1 MSKKYLMWIIAAIV
15 AAGGFFGYQYWR
27 DLQSALP
34 KGIASGNGRIEA
46 KLVDIAAKEPLR
58 VKQILVDE
66 GTLVKPGDVLV
77 RMDTATLQ
85 AQLAEARLNVAA
97 TRQKA
102 AISKASINR
111 SKAQIELA
119 KIEVKRSTALVAE
132 RAGSQREL
140 DMRRTA
146 LQTTSAGL
154 EEEEAKLSTNEQ
166 EVKVAEA
173 NVATIQTRIDDATLT
188 SPVKGRVLYRLA
200 EVGEV
205 LGAGGKALTLVNLDD
220 VYMEIFLPSEQ
231 AARLK
236 IGAEARLHHGRC
248 SGPRHRGICQ
258 LRIARS
264 PIHPEASRD
273 EERARQADVP
283 SQDPRPGRD
292 GGVLHR
298 HRQNGDARSRL
309 CEAE

>member
-1 MSKKYLMWIIAAIV
+1 MSKKYLMWIVVAAI

-27 DLQSALP
+27 DMQTALP

-46 KLVDIAAKEPLR
+46 KLVDIAAKEALR
-58 VKQILVDE
+58 VKEILVDE
-66 GTLVKPGDVLV
+66 GALVKPGDVLV
-77 RMDTATLQ
+77 RMDTATLE

-102 AISKASINR
+102 AITKASIAR

-140 DMRRTA
+140 DVRRTV
-146 LQTTSAGL
+146 LKTTSAGL
-154 EEEEAKLSTNEQ
+154 EEEEAKLRTNEQ

-173 NVATIQTRIDDATLT
+173 NVATIQTRIDDATLK
-188 SPVKGRVLYRLA
+188 SPVQGRVLYRLA

-205 LGAGGKALTLVNLDD
+205 LAAGGKALTLVNLND

-236 IGAEARLHHGRC
+236 NGAGARLTLDA
-248 SGPRHRGICQ
+248 
-258 LRIARS
+258 LRAAS
-264 PIHPEASRD
+264 SRD
-273 EERARQADVP
+273 MSVSCR
-283 SQDPRPGRD
+283 PRPNSP
-292 GGVLHR
+292 
-298 HRQNGDARSRL
+298 QSRSRRR
-309 CEAE
+309 ASAKS